1 MPSKVRVVV
10 VEDMEIVRQGL
21 RALLET
27 CKKYSVCGEAADGL
41 EAIECVGREKPDVV
55 LMDLTMP
62 RMDGVEA
69 IRVIKA
75 RHPDVRILVLT
86 AHASDKLV
94 FSALQAGADGY
105 LLKNARA
112 KDLFEAITT
121 VLSGKMY
128 ICSVILD
135 QVVQGFLGN
144 VQPMDSRLEVLSQR
158 EIQILRMVG
167 TGAGNVDIGTALF
180 ISPKTVEKHK
190 SNLKRKL
197 NLTTPLEFVS
207 FCLEQGL
214 ISRD

>member
-1 MPSKVRVVV
+1 MR
-10 VEDMEIVRQGL
+10 G
-21 RALLET
+21 A
-27 CKKYSVCGEAADGL
+27 GEARCL
-41 EAIECVGREKPDVV
+41 V

-144 VQPMDSRLEVLSQR
+144 VKAMDSRLEVLSQR
-158 EIQILRMVG
+158 EIQVLRMVG
-167 TGAGNVDIGTALF
+167 VGAGNVDIGTALF
-180 ISPKTVEKHK
+180 ISPRTVEKHK